1 MKNITKII
9 IGIGILFLLIGVA
22 SAINLDDFKAQC
34 NKCGVQL
41 NVHIGEVMM
50 HCWGAMDFVPEA
62 KAVRQEY
69 FKAIGNTTKEI
80 CVHEYGDPSDPLI
93 VLLAPMLL
101 SVASVY
107 L

>member
-1 MKNITKII
+1 MVKNLQARRYDMKVSHRYRVLNT
-9 IGIGILFLLIGVA
+9 LFR
-22 SAINLDDFKAQC
+22 AIKVNRMLDKQGD
-34 NKCGVQL
+34 
-41 NVHIGEVMM
+41 E
-50 HCWGAMDFVPEA
+50 PEA